1 MHVIEIDGSEVKM
14 KIPAS
19 DIENLF
25 HILRKLKEEGIK
37 FKHYFIEYEYKSMRL
52 VWGLG
57 RPLEEAH
64 VSSFFISFLPP
75 PGVKDK
81 LQIDNKMLYISKRK

>member
-37 FKHYFIEYEYKSMRL
+37 FKHYFIE
-52 VWGLG
+52 
-57 RPLEEAH
+57 
-64 VSSFFISFLPP
+64 
-75 PGVKDK
+75 
-81 LQIDNKMLYISKRK
+81 